1 MSRNKLS
8 KLWKSILGFWLFD
21 KNGNPI
27 EEKKP
32 NSVETGDEETNE
44 NLDFLTEK
52 YLISDLFSGSSWK
65 VPTNISEA
73 VIKTIFKSGEENI
86 NVNRTRTQ

>member
-1 MSRNKLS
+1 MPF
-8 KLWKSILGFWLFD
+8 LGFWLFD

-32 NSVETGDEETNE
+32 DLEKVGDKENNE

-52 YLISDLFSGSSWK
+52 YLISDLFSGSS
-65 VPTNISEA
+65 
-73 VIKTIFKSGEENI
+73 
-86 NVNRTRTQ
+86 

>member
-1 MSRNKLS
+1 MLF
-8 KLWKSILGFWLFD
+8 LGFWLFD

-32 NSVETGDEETNE
+32 DLENAGDEETDE

-52 YLISDLFSGSSWK
+52 YLISDLFSGGS
-65 VPTNISEA
+65 
-73 VIKTIFKSGEENI
+73 
-86 NVNRTRTQ
+86 

>member
-1 MSRNKLS
+1 MLF
-8 KLWKSILGFWLFD
+8 LGFWLFD

-32 NSVETGDEETNE
+32 VLEKVGDEENNE

-52 YLISDLFSGSSWK
+52 YLISDLFSGGS
-65 VPTNISEA
+65 
-73 VIKTIFKSGEENI
+73 
-86 NVNRTRTQ
+86 